1 MVNNWLVRGF
11 MIIKGFNMNERHL
24 WAAAR
29 FEPSAGFGRG
39 RLHHIGRCLQPLPVW
54 GKDDLSVV
62 ATLEYQCFMVNTL
75 ELGGG
80 GDVLYSYQQQ
90 VDTGVGEGG
99 DGKLH
104 GGGRGVER
112 GTGGRCCALPA
123 AAAVSGSEDRT
134 VRVWGVVS
142 KSLKVIEINTSK
154 FEMKLTGFKLKTK
167 TNENSHKN
175 SNIISIDWFTHFFAN
190 QFAPQLFGNF
200 FFCSVTSLLTSLL
213 YKIIIITKI
222 FVLILIIYIRVCV
235 DIYIDTLSGKDQ
247 YYWGHF

>member
-29 FEPSAGFGRG
+29 FEHSAGFGRG

-112 GTGGRCCALPA
+112 GTGGG
-123 AAAVSGSEDRT
+123 AAVPCPRRRRWAGPRIG
-134 VRVWGVVS
+134 RWG
-142 KSLKVIEINTSK
+142 
-154 FEMKLTGFKLKTK
+154 
-167 TNENSHKN
+167 
-175 SNIISIDWFTHFFAN
+175 
-190 QFAPQLFGNF
+190 FGGWWA
-200 FFCSVTSLLTSLL
+200 
-213 YKIIIITKI
+213 KA
-222 FVLILIIYIRVCV
+222 
-235 DIYIDTLSGKDQ
+235 
-247 YYWGHF
+247 

>member
-1 MVNNWLVRGF
+1 M
-11 MIIKGFNMNERHL
+11 
-24 WAAAR
+24 
-29 FEPSAGFGRG
+29 
-39 RLHHIGRCLQPLPVW
+39 
-54 GKDDLSVV
+54 V

-80 GDVLYSYQQQ
+80 GDVLYSCQQQ

-123 AAAVSGSEDRT
+123 AVAVSGSEDRT
-134 VRVWGVVS
+134 VRVWGLVS

-167 TNENSHKN
+167 INENSHKN
-175 SNIISIDWFTHFFAN
+175 SNIISID
-190 QFAPQLFGNF
+190 
-200 FFCSVTSLLTSLL
+200 
-213 YKIIIITKI
+213 
-222 FVLILIIYIRVCV
+222 
-235 DIYIDTLSGKDQ
+235 
-247 YYWGHF
+247 